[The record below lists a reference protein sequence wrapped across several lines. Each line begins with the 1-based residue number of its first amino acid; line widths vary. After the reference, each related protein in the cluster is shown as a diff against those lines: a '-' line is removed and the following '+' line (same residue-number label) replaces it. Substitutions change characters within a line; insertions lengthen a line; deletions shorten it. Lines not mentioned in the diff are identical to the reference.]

1 MKNGNTKS
9 RVPISHDGAIF
20 LSVPKLFHVL
30 ICSEETAMPVKKLKE
45 FLDNH
50 DIKYISISHSPAYD
64 AQRIAASAHISGK
77 ELAKTVIVRIDDK
90 IAMVVL
96 PASCRVHLGHLK
108 TEVSASHVELA
119 TETEVET
126 LFPDCE
132 MGAMPPFGNLYDIDV
147 YVAEQLAE
155 DKEIAFSAGLHTELV
170 RMSYED
176 FDRLVSPTITA
187 LT

>member
-1 MKNGNTKS
+1 LEEIAM
-9 RVPISHDGAIF
+9 PIRKLKKFLDSHD
-20 LSVPKLFHVL
+20 V
-30 ICSEETAMPVKKLKE
+30 
-45 FLDNH
+45 
-50 DIKYISISHSPAYD
+50 KYISISHSPAYD
-64 AQRIAASAHISGK
+64 AQRVAASAHISGK

-90 IAMVVL
+90 FAMAVL

-119 TETEVET
+119 TESEVET

-155 DKEIAFSAGLHTELV
+155 DEEIVFSAGLPTELV
-170 RMSYED
+170 RMSYKD
-176 FDRLVSPTITA
+176 FDRLVSPIITA

>member
-1 MKNGNTKS
+1 LSAPKAFYALSHLEEIAM
-9 RVPISHDGAIF
+9 PIRKLKKFLDSHD
-20 LSVPKLFHVL
+20 V
-30 ICSEETAMPVKKLKE
+30 
-45 FLDNH
+45 
-50 DIKYISISHSPAYD
+50 KYISISHSPAYD
-64 AQRIAASAHISGK
+64 AQRVAASAHISGK

-90 IAMVVL
+90 FAMAVL

-119 TETEVET
+119 TESEVET

-155 DKEIAFSAGLHTELV
+155 DEEIVFSAGLHTELV
-170 RMSYED
+170 RMSYKD
-176 FDRLVSPTITA
+176 FDRLVSPIITA